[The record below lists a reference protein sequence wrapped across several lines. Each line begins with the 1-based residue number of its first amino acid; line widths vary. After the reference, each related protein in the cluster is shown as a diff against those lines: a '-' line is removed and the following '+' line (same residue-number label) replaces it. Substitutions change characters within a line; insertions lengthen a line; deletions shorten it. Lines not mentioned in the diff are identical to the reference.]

1 MEGILEKNGRFD
13 SLIDAACE
21 SCFEEI
27 SMLSDLASGRMYTF
41 LALNSNAEAD
51 LFPSSVFSS
60 VAVSNNK
67 ILLVCF
73 TQGQYADLFLAR
85 SRQSK
90 DREDARTLC
99 EVLDH

>member
-1 MEGILEKNGRFD
+1 MEKNGRFD

-27 SMLSDLASGRMYTF
+27 SMLLDLASGRMYTF

-60 VAVSNNK
+60 VAVFNK
-67 ILLVCF
+67 ILCF

-90 DREDARTLC
+90 DHEDARTLC